1 MKQCGDHLEAIRK
14 TSEEIVAAASKA
26 FEDGVVPV
34 VTNVMEWCSMQGVI
48 QAGEAPD
55 DAIVSQYLFAVDAL
69 NDAIVAAHSPAP
81 TAGGGGA
88 GSITITSS
96 MNSARMYVAGAD
108 KSTFVHSISTGELV
122 GMLTADWPQGSS
134 SSSITVE
141 TISW

>member
-34 VTNVMEWCSMQGVI
+34 VTNVMEWWSMQGVI

-69 NDAIVAAHSPAP
+69 NDAIVAAHSAAP

-88 GSITITSS
+88 GSICLREACTEPQTASTLPHTGRWPRRRMAAFGRFQLTHNCSS
-96 MNSARMYVAGAD
+96 CIESV
-108 KSTFVHSISTGELV
+108 
-122 GMLTADWPQGSS
+122 
-134 SSSITVE
+134 TVLP
-141 TISW
+141 SLAA